1 MIDKYKEIYNSYF
14 YKKKNL
20 ESRKKEIT
28 ECLDELREKSDI
40 IDKAASLIQKVAQET
55 QSNIVFHIGNIV
67 DKALETVFQ
76 DEYKFNFNFV
86 QKRGKVEAEYF
97 LIRNDGTEV
106 DIINGAGGGVI
117 DIVSF
122 ALRIAVWTLSNN
134 VQNVIVLDEPFRF
147 LSQDLQER
155 AGEILKELSDKLKLQ
170 FIIVTHNDKLMN
182 YADKLFVIEK
192 KGNYSYLIK

>member
-20 ESRKKEIT
+20 ENRKKEIT

-76 DEYKFNFNFV
+76 DEYKFSFNFV

-170 FIIVTHNDKLMN
+170 FIIVTHNDKLIS
-182 YADKLFVIEK
+182 YADKIFFVK
-192 KGNYSYLIK
+192 KSQNFSFLT